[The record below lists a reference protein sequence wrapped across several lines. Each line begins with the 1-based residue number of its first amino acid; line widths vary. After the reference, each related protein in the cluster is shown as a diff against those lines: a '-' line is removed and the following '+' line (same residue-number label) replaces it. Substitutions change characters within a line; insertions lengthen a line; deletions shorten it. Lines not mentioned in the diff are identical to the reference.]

1 MAAIIPAEIL
11 FRYSIGT
18 GAAGNAAS
26 SAAGT
31 SLGKYMATNG
41 WSGTANDL
49 FDDISGAENTA
60 QTDDYRCFFVYNSN
74 TLNDLQNA
82 LVWFTQADALGATC
96 SIAVDSL
103 PASAANA
110 SAAQSFGPL
119 TNEIT
124 PGALLSNIVTGAFST
139 TAITQGT
146 ALSLGTIPKTQCR
159 AVWIKRHAQANAA
172 KSGDDL
178 TINVAGDTG
187 AL

>member
-1 MAAIIPAEIL
+1 MAAITTAEIL

-18 GAAGNAAS
+18 GSAGNSASSTAAG
-26 SAAGT
+26 

-41 WSGTANDL
+41 WTGTANDL
-49 FDDISGAENTA
+49 FDDISGAENTGLVV
-60 QTDDYRCFFVYNSN
+60 DYRCFFVYNSN

-82 LVWFTQADALGATC
+82 VVWFTQADALGATC
-96 SIAVDSL
+96 AIAVDSIA
-103 PASAANA
+103 ASAANA

-124 PGALLSNIVTGAFST
+124 PGALLSNIVSGAFST
-139 TAITQGT
+139 TAITQGA

-159 AVWIKRHAQANAA
+159 AVWVRRTAQANAA
-172 KSGDDL
+172 KTGDDL

>member
-1 MAAIIPAEIL
+1 MAAITTAEIL
-11 FRYSIGT
+11 FRYSTTSGS
-18 GAAGNAAS
+18 AGNSTS
-26 SAAGT
+26 STATG
-31 SLGKYMATNG
+31 SLGKYMASNG
-41 WSGTANDL
+41 WSGAANDL

-82 LVWFTQADALGATC
+82 VIWFTQADALGATC
-96 SIAVDSL
+96 SIAVDVIT
-103 PASAANA
+103 ASAANSA
-110 SAAQSFGPL
+110 SAQAAQIA
-119 TNEIT
+119 NET
-124 PGALLSNIVTGAFST
+124 TAPTGGQIVTGAFST

-159 AVWIKRHAQANAA
+159 AVWIKRHAQNNAA
-172 KSGDDL
+172 KTGDDL